1 MHPRMQEILG
11 YLDTRREELRA
22 AVDAVPADLRGTRP
36 APDRWPASEVVE
48 HLAMVEGRIAR
59 GIFSKRIDEA
69 RANNSVGPERETT
82 PVSPSFDADSVID
95 RSAPRTAPDAVVP
108 QGTKDVDAAWAE
120 LEQVRSGLRATLTS
134 ADGLALGD
142 IRHAHPTIGDLNLYQ
157 WALWIGGHEARH
169 AAQVREIAGQFARAR
184 RA

>member
-1 MHPRMQEILG
+1 
-11 YLDTRREELRA
+11 
-22 AVDAVPADLRGTRP
+22 
-36 APDRWPASEVVE
+36 
-48 HLAMVEGRIAR
+48 
-59 GIFSKRIDEA
+59 
-69 RANNSVGPERETT
+69 
-82 PVSPSFDADSVID
+82 
-95 RSAPRTAPDAVVP
+95 VVP